1 MFICVKIL
9 FHHVL
14 HMLPM
19 NINEFCFSPDMIW
32 PSPAVL
38 GGYANANVHS
48 LVNINVSPFGTPTM
62 IGVGVGKG
70 GGGGIVCSWWLLGL
84 M

>member
-9 FHHVL
+9 FHPVL

-19 NINEFCFSPDMIW
+19 NINEFFFSPDMIW

-62 IGVGVGKG
+62 IGGGWGRGGLGVLFVHG
-70 GGGGIVCSWWLLGL
+70 GCLV
-84 M
+84 